1 MPRID
6 EIYDGISKGNRKL
19 VAEKIQSYV
28 DSDGDVVELM
38 NETMIP
44 AMRDIGDK
52 FSRNEVYVPEML
64 IAARAMQAGLD
75 IIEPLLA
82 AKGHKAKARVAIGTV
97 KGDLHDIGKNLVAMM
112 LKGAGYEVDDLGV
125 DCTVEKYEE
134 AVNNGAEVL
143 CLSALLTTTM
153 PYMKGIVDHFKG
165 RDDVKILVG
174 GAPVTMEYANEIGAN
189 GYGSDA
195 NDAVHALEK
204 ILAA

>member
-1 MPRID
+1 MPLIQ
-6 EIYDGISKGNRKL
+6 ELFDGICKGNRKL
-19 VAEKIQSYV
+19 VAERVQQEV
-28 DSDGDVVELM
+28 DAGGDPIALL
-38 NETMIP
+38 NDTMIP

-82 AKGHKAKARVAIGTV
+82 QAGHKARAKIAIGTV

-112 LKGAGYEVDDLGV
+112 LKGAGFEVQDLGV

-134 AVNNGAEVL
+134 AVTGGANVI

-153 PYMKGIVDHFKG
+153 SYMKDVVAHFKG
-165 RDDVKILVG
+165 RDDVKIIIG
-174 GAPVTMEYANEIGAN
+174 GAPITQEYAMEIGADA
-189 GYGSDA
+189 YGSDA
-195 NDAVHALEK
+195 NDAVRAVESC
-204 ILAA
+204 LAS